1 MHYPAVRRHHCYL
14 RTIIIAKLTFTGP
27 TREAD
32 AEAARAAA
40 VLAGDPAHVHVIPA
54 EQIIR
59 VYTGA
64 DVVTFYPASVENLFS
79 QPIQQQ
85 MNVVVV
91 GNSIAANGGSPNAEQ
106 FYVVSEPALANALF
120 GSPFRFRRLS
130 AATTRMDRNCTYGYP
145 GQTLA
150 TINGDLQSQVWGQLA
165 TDGIVPDAILAV
177 ALQENDIVGAAT
189 MAEIKSATQ
198 EFIRSTQARYPLS
211 IIILVAPRP
220 SFSYRTIGSGVIRYQ
235 QLRDYYLSL
244 DDGKSI
250 FVVPGDI
257 NEHPTIAGVPDYF
270 TVQASFSGTTMT
282 VSSVPS
288 GEVLEAGH
296 YLEFAG
302 RIGGSLARIVSGP
315 SAGGPGAYTLNVSQ
329 NTTVGDIAVTVPR
342 YTDQSVHPN
351 AKGALRNARQWK
363 NVISRLGNRTGIAGG
378 PAYSNNYGLS
388 GSGSATGTNVS
399 GTMPTSCLF
408 SGTANGTYVSVAENP
423 GWLVTV
429 SAAAT
434 NSGTAI
440 DLGSIQLG
448 ALVAV
453 AGKTMVRMIM
463 SVEIVAGAENLRL
476 LQPRTLT
483 YDAGG
488 SRFRYLFLEDSNRIS
503 PDWENGDVLTFVS
516 LDSPSPNNTTL
527 TYCDSWIKPLLKM
540 QGGSVT
546 FRVLRHSVVAW

>member
-1 MHYPAVRRHHCYL
+1 MSM
-14 RTIIIAKLTFTGP
+14 AKQTPQFLMGADGSLGY
-27 TREAD
+27 EAD
-32 AEAARAAA
+32 GQVKE
-40 VLAGDPAHVHVIPA
+40 LITTKDLS
-54 EQIIR
+54 
-59 VYTGA
+59 
-64 DVVTFYPASVENLFS
+64 SVPNT
-79 QPIQQQ
+79 Q
-85 MNVVVV
+85 MNVLVI
-91 GNSIAANGGSPNAEQ
+91 GNSIAANGNSENSEQ

-130 AATTRMDRNCTYGYP
+130 AATARMDKNCTYGYA

-150 TINGDLQSQVWGQLA
+150 TINGDLQSQVWSQLA
-165 TDGIVPDAILAV
+165 TDGIIPDAILAI
-177 ALQENDIVGAAT
+177 ALQENDIVGAST

-198 EFIRSTQARYPLS
+198 EFILSAQARYPAA

-220 SFSYRTIGSGVIRYQ
+220 SFSYPTVGSGVVRYQ
-235 QLRDYYLSL
+235 QLRDYYLTL

-270 TVQASFSGTTMT
+270 TVQASFSGTSMT

-288 GEVLEAGH
+288 GELLEAGH

-302 RIGGSLARIVSGP
+302 RIGGSSARIASGP
-315 SAGGPGAYTLNVSQ
+315 AEGGPGVYTLNVSQ
-329 NTTVGDIAVTVPR
+329 NTTVGDISVTVPR

-363 NVISRLGNRTGIAGG
+363 RVVARLGNRTGIAGG
-378 PAYSNNYGLS
+378 PTYSNNYGMI
-388 GSGSATGTNVS
+388 GYGSATGTNVS
-399 GTMPTSCLF
+399 GTRPTSCLF

-429 SAAAT
+429 SAAPT
-434 NSGTAI
+434 NTGTAV

-448 ALVAV
+448 ALMAV
-453 AGKTMVRMIM
+453 AGKTIVRMVM
-463 SVEIVAGAENLRL
+463 RVEIVSGAENLRL
-476 LQPRTLT
+476 LQPTILT

-488 SRFRYLFLEDSNRIS
+488 SGFRYLFLEESSRIS

-516 LDSPSPNNTTL
+516 LDRPSPNNTTL

-546 FRVLRHSVVAW
+546 FRVKSHAIVAW